1 MNLNLS
7 TLKNRVSRR
16 IFLKLWILLH
26 TLAAGLF
33 IARIVT
39 GGLNINASFLDM
51 IPSETDSTA
60 AHIAEENIT
69 ASSQNNV
76 FILSKSADFSIA
88 KQNAQKVYDALKDDS
103 RFNSVSLYAD
113 NESAQDVTEFLQK
126 YRFMLLNQSTVEEL
140 NTPEGAQNFARNAL
154 AKVFGGFTLS
164 SFDNIAADPFLLDEV
179 NLQNCLRAITESG
192 TAFGPKD
199 GVLAREFKGDWYVMI
214 RAELSEKGA
223 KLGSH
228 DNGVPL
234 IYRTCL
240 PLESED
246 AKMVFF
252 GTPFHSYKSSSSASL
267 EISIIS
273 TVSMIA
279 VILIL
284 LFVFKSF
291 VPLAASVLSIVLS
304 VATAFALVHG
314 FFGSIHLIT
323 LVFGTSLI
331 GSCIDYSL
339 HYFINWK
346 ASPALESGTQIR
358 RHIFNGLF
366 LSLVSTEIC
375 FVILFFAPFM
385 LLKQIA
391 LFSFAG
397 ILSSFL
403 TVMAVYPVFSLPP
416 EEKRCIPLIQLIELN
431 KSHFAKVRGAVKF
444 IPLVLS
450 LLSLLVLGFNYKK
463 LAVRNDLSN
472 LYKMEGR
479 LREDTILA
487 AQVIDYNPTNYLI
500 VRGKTEQEVLEKE
513 EALIP
518 KIPDP
523 FVCTARFIPSV
534 KKQNQSYEAVKN
546 LLPYA
551 GEQFAALGF
560 DESDCDSFINEFNS
574 KSASFVTLS
583 NDVPEFLKS
592 LLKILWIGQSGDY
605 FYSVILP
612 SKISDPAVYEQ
623 LAASDQDVF
632 YESKVSSISQSLDK
646 LTVFILLMFACAF
659 VVIAFVLRF
668 FYDSK
673 TVFKV
678 VSVPLLALLCVGAV
692 FVLSGLNIEFFGITG
707 IILVFGLGLDYVI
720 YRIENKNNTTESFA
734 IFLSFLTTAI
744 SFGSLVLSAFVPV
757 HVLGLSIFTGLVV
770 SFICAML

>member
-7 TLKNRVSRR
+7 TLKNRVSHR

-26 TLAAGLF
+26 TLVAGVF
-33 IARIVT
+33 IARVVS
-39 GGLNINASFLDM
+39 GGLNINSSFLDM
-51 IPSETDSTA
+51 IPSDTHSTA
-60 AHIAEENIT
+60 AKIAEQNIT
-69 ASSQNNV
+69 SSSQNNV
-76 FILSKSADFSIA
+76 FILSKSADFLIA
-88 KQNAQKVYDALKDDS
+88 KQNAQKVYDALKDDD
-103 RFNSVSLYAD
+103 RFNSIFLYAD
-113 NESAQDVTEFLQK
+113 NDSAKDVTEFLQK
-126 YRFMLLNQSTVEEL
+126 YRFNLLNQSTAEEL
-140 NTPEGAQNFARNAL
+140 NASGGAQSFAQNAL

-164 SFDNIAADPFLLDEV
+164 SVDNIAEDPFLLDDI
-179 NLQNCLRAITESG
+179 NLQKYLTAITESG

-199 GVLAREFKGDWYVMI
+199 GVLAREFNGDWYVMI

-223 KLGSH
+223 KLGSRG
-228 DNGVPL
+228 NAVPL

-240 PLESED
+240 PLESGD

-279 VILIL
+279 VIVIL
-284 LFVFKSF
+284 LFVFRSF
-291 VPLAASVLSIVLS
+291 VPLAASVLSVLLS
-304 VATAFALVHG
+304 VSTAFAAVHG

-346 ASPALESGTQIR
+346 ATPALSDGHKIR
-358 RHIFNGLF
+358 SHIFNGLF

-375 FVILFFAPFM
+375 FVILFFAPFT

-391 LFSFAG
+391 LFSSAG

-416 EEKRCIPLIQLIELN
+416 EEKRCIRLIQKIELN
-431 KSHFAKVRGAVKF
+431 KAQLAKAWSIVKF
-444 IPLVLS
+444 VPLVLF
-450 LLSLLVLGFNYKK
+450 LASLLVLAFNYKK
-463 LAVRNDLSN
+463 LAVHNDLTN

-479 LREDTILA
+479 LKDDTILA

-513 EALIP
+513 ESLMT
-518 KIPDP
+518 KIADP

-551 GEQFAALGF
+551 EEQFAALGF
-560 DESDCDSFINEFNS
+560 DKEDCDSFINEFNS
-574 KSASFVTLS
+574 KNGDFALVT
-583 NDVPEFLKS
+583 NKVPESLKN
-592 LLKILWIGQSGDY
+592 LLKILWIGKSGDF

-612 SKISDPAVYEQ
+612 SKISDASVYQ
-623 LAASDQDVF
+623 NLAASDEDVF

-659 VVIAFVLRF
+659 VLIGIVLRF
-668 FYDSK
+668 FYDAK

-678 VSVPLLALLCVGAV
+678 LSIPLLAFLCVAAV
-692 FVLSGLNIEFFGITG
+692 FVLSAINIEFFGITG
-707 IILVFGLGLDYVI
+707 IILVFGMGLDYVI
-720 YRIENKNNTTESFA
+720 YKIENKNNTTESFA

>member
-7 TLKNRVSRR
+7 TLKNRVSHR

-33 IARIVT
+33 IARLVT

-88 KQNAQKVYDALKDDS
+88 KQNAQKVYEALKDDS
-103 RFNSVSLYAD
+103 RFNWVSLYAD

-140 NTPEGAQNFARNAL
+140 NTPEGAQDFAQNAL

-164 SFDNIAADPFLLDEV
+164 SFDNIADDPFLLDEV
-179 NLQNCLRAITESG
+179 NLQTYLRAITESG

-199 GVLAREFKGDWYVMI
+199 GVLAREFNGDWYVMI

-223 KLGSH
+223 KLGSR
-228 DNGVPL
+228 DNGVPF
-234 IYRTCL
+234 IYSTCL
-240 PLESED
+240 PLENED

-346 ASPALESGTQIR
+346 ASPSLESGTQIR

-416 EEKRCIPLIQLIELN
+416 EEKRCIPLIQKIELN
-431 KSHFAKVRGAVKF
+431 KSRFKKVRGAVKF

-534 KKQNQSYEAVKN
+534 KKQSQSYEAVKN

-560 DESDCDSFINEFNS
+560 DKEDCDSFINEFNS
-574 KSASFVTLS
+574 KSASFAVLS
-583 NDVPEFLKS
+583 NQAPEFLKS

-612 SKISDPAVYEQ
+612 SKISDPTVYEQ

-668 FYDSK
+668 FYDAK

-678 VSVPLLALLCVGAV
+678 VSIPVLALLCVGAV

-744 SFGSLVLSAFVPV
+744 SFGSLALSAFVPV

>member
-7 TLKNRVSRR
+7 TLKNRVSHR

-26 TLAAGLF
+26 ALAAGVF
-33 IARIVT
+33 AARLAA

-51 IPSETDSTA
+51 IPSDTHSSA
-60 AHIAEENIT
+60 AKIAEENIT
-69 ASSQNNV
+69 SSSQNNV
-76 FILSKSADFSIA
+76 FILSKSLDFSIA
-88 KQNAQKVYDALKDDS
+88 KQNAQKVYDALKDDD
-103 RFNSVSLYAD
+103 RFNSVFLYAD
-113 NESAQDVTEFLQK
+113 NENVRDVTEFLQK
-126 YRFMLLNQSTVEEL
+126 YRFNLLNQSAVEEL
-140 NTPEGAQNFARNAL
+140 KTPDGAQNFAQNAL
-154 AKVFGGFTLS
+154 ARVFGGFTLS
-164 SFDNIAADPFLLDEV
+164 SLENIADDPFLLDDI
-179 NLQNCLRAITESG
+179 NLQTYLRAITESG

-199 GVLAREFKGDWYVMI
+199 GVLAREFKGDWYVLI

-223 KLGSH
+223 KLGSRG
-228 DNGVPL
+228 NAVPL
-234 IYRTCL
+234 IYKTCL

-279 VILIL
+279 VIVIL
-284 LFVFKSF
+284 LFVFRSF
-291 VPLAASVLSIVLS
+291 VPLAASVLSVLLS
-304 VATAFALVHG
+304 VSTAFAAVHG

-346 ASPALESGTQIR
+346 ASPELRDGHKIR
-358 RHIFNGLF
+358 SHIFNGLF
-366 LSLVSTEIC
+366 LSLLSTEIC

-403 TVMAVYPVFSLPP
+403 TVMAVYPAFSLPP
-416 EEKRCIPLIQLIELN
+416 EEKRCIPLIQKIESN
-431 KSHFAKVRGAVKF
+431 KAHFVKVRGAVKF
-444 IPLVLS
+444 VPLVLS
-450 LLSLLVLGFNYKK
+450 LLALLVLALNYKK
-463 LAVRNDLSN
+463 LAVHNDLSN

-479 LREDTILA
+479 LKDDTILA

-500 VRGKTEQEVLEKE
+500 VRGKTAQEVLEKE
-513 EALIP
+513 EELIP
-518 KIPDP
+518 QIADP

-534 KKQNQSYEAVKN
+534 KKQNLSYEAVKK

-551 GEQFAALGF
+551 EEQFESLGF
-560 DESDCDSFINEFNS
+560 DKEDCLSFINEFNS
-574 KSASFVTLS
+574 KSASFAGVQK
-583 NDVPEFLKS
+583 DVPESLKN

-612 SKISDPAVYEQ
+612 SKISDASVYQ
-623 LAASDQDVF
+623 NLAASDKDVF
-632 YESKVSSISQSLDK
+632 WESKVSSISQSLDK

-659 VVIAFVLRF
+659 VVIGIVLRF
-668 FYDSK
+668 FYDAK

-678 VSVPLLALLCVGAV
+678 LSIPLLALLCVAAV
-692 FVLSGLNIEFFGITG
+692 FVLSSLNIEFFGITG
-707 IILVFGLGLDYVI
+707 IILVFGMGLDYVI
-720 YRIENKNNTTESFA
+720 YKIENKNNTTESFA